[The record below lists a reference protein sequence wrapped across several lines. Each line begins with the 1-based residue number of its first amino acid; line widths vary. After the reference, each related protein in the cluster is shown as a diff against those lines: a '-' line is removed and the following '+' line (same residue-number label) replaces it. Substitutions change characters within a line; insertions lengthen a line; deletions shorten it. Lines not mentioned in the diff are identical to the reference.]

1 MKTQETA
8 DRLVELCRQGKNL
21 QAYEELFHS
30 TAEAIEPSGVPGE
43 RTQGIENLKAKTKKF
58 FDDVKEMHSS
68 EISDPIVADNF
79 FTCAM
84 KMDITSKSM
93 GRNKMDEI
101 CVYETNN
108 DGKIVKEQF
117 FFKMGG

>member
-8 DRLVELCRQGKNL
+8 NRLVELCRQGKNM
-21 QAYEELFHS
+21 QAYEELFDQN
-30 TAEAIEPSGVPGE
+30 AEAIEPAGAPGE
-43 RTQGIENLKAKTKKF
+43 RTKGIENLKAKTQQF
-58 FDDVKEMHSS
+58 FEDVKEMHSS

-93 GRNKMDEI
+93 GRNQMDEI

-117 FFKMGG
+117 FFRMG